1 MDLNGFK
8 VLEYSIPETP
18 GVYRY
23 YDRHE
28 RLLYVGKAKNLRKRV
43 SQYFANR
50 ADTHRIR
57 LMVRLIERIEFTVV
71 DTEHDA
77 LLLEN
82 VLIKKHQPR
91 YNIRLKDDKTYPFLV
106 LRQEPF
112 PRLEVTR
119 QVRRDGSR
127 YYGPYSSPTT
137 MYTLLDLIR
146 KLYPLR
152 TCALN
157 LSADRIAR
165 AGYRPCL
172 EHQLGNCMAPCAG
185 LQSAQEYNRYTEA
198 VHLLLKG
205 NLGGLL
211 LNLRKQIKDC
221 VAKLDFE
228 QAYTLKGQVELLER
242 YEARSTVVSTT
253 IRELDSFALAQ
264 HQDRAV
270 VNHLHVRNGAVM
282 RSFNL
287 EIQLGLEEE
296 ASGIMAQAMLEICNR
311 YEHQPVE
318 MVCNVMPEGLPF
330 VGVPCKV
337 PTDGDKRKLVDL
349 GLKNAFFCLQELL
362 RKPEDRQFASRSDR
376 LLQQAQKDLQLP
388 QIPQHIECFDNS
400 HTQGSQT
407 VSACVVF
414 RNGRPSKRD
423 YRLFNLRGV
432 EGIDDFAGMEE
443 VISRRYRRMQ
453 EEGQPLP
460 DLVVVDGG
468 KGQLSSAHAA
478 LVALGLGHIS
488 MLGIA
493 KRLEALYKVGDPH
506 PLMLD
511 KKSPTL
517 RLIQQMRDEAH
528 RFGLQHHRNRRHKAG
543 MQSVLDHVK
552 GIGPQ
557 SCRKLLTTFGSAERV
572 FSAEPDQ
579 LVAVIGSAKAA
590 LIIGYRSDA
599 GSEQGKITGSDS

>member
-8 VLEYSIPETP
+8 ALEYSIPETP

-23 YDRHE
+23 YDRRE

-43 SQYFANR
+43 AQYFANR
-50 ADTHRIR
+50 VDTHRIR

-106 LRQEPF
+106 LRNEPF

-119 QVRRDGSR
+119 QIRRDGSR

-146 KLYPLR
+146 KIYPLR

-157 LSADRIAR
+157 LSDERISK

-185 LQSAQEYNRYTEA
+185 LQSAEEYARYTDA

-211 LNLRKQIKDC
+211 INLRKQIKEC
-221 VAKLDFE
+221 VARLDFE
-228 QAYTLKGQVELLER
+228 QAHTLKGQVELLER

-253 IRELDSFALAQ
+253 VKELDSFALAQ

-287 EIQLGLEEE
+287 EIQLGVEEDPS
-296 ASGIMAQAMLEICNR
+296 AVMAQAMLEICHR

-318 MVCNVMPEGLPF
+318 IVCNIMPESLPF
-330 VGVPCKV
+330 VRIPCRVPS
-337 PTDGDKRKLVDL
+337 DGDKRKLVDL
-349 GLKNAFFCLQELL
+349 SLKNAFFCLQELL
-362 RKPEDRQFASRSDR
+362 RKPEERQFASRSDR
-376 LLQQAQKDLQLP
+376 LLQQVQKDLQIP
-388 QIPQHIECFDNS
+388 QLPQHIECFDNS

-414 RNGRPSKRD
+414 RNGRPAKRD
-423 YRLFNLRGV
+423 YRLFNLRDV

-443 VISRRYRRMQ
+443 VITRRYQRMLT
-453 EEGQPLP
+453 EGQALP
-460 DLVVVDGG
+460 DLVIVDGG
-468 KGQLSSAHAA
+468 KGQLSSAHSA
-478 LVALGLGHIS
+478 LVALDLGHLPL
-488 MLGIA
+488 MGIA
-493 KRLEALYKVGDPH
+493 KRLEALFKVGDPH

-543 MQSVLDHVK
+543 MQSALDNLK
-552 GIGPQ
+552 GIGPETR
-557 SCRKLLTTFGSAERV
+557 RKLLSAFGSAERV
-572 FSAEPDQ
+572 FAADIDQ
-579 LVAVIGSAKAA
+579 LRSVVGAAKAE
-590 LIIGYRSDA
+590 LIVNQSPR
-599 GSEQGKITGSDS
+599 KTT

>member
-8 VLEYSIPETP
+8 ALEYSIPETP

-23 YDRHE
+23 YDRREH
-28 RLLYVGKAKNLRKRV
+28 LLYVGKAKNLRKRV
-43 SQYFANR
+43 AQYFANR
-50 ADTHRIR
+50 VDTHRIR

-106 LRQEPF
+106 LRHEPF

-119 QVRRDGSR
+119 QIRRDGSR

-146 KLYPLR
+146 KIYPLR

-157 LSADRIAR
+157 LSDERISK

-185 LQSAQEYNRYTEA
+185 LQSAEEYASYTDA

-211 LNLRKQIKDC
+211 INLRKQIKEC
-221 VAKLDFE
+221 VARLDFE
-228 QAYTLKGQVELLER
+228 QAHTLKVQVELLER

-253 IRELDSFALAQ
+253 VKELDSFALAQ

-270 VNHLHVRNGAVM
+270 VNHLHVRNGAVI

-287 EIQLGLEEE
+287 EIQLGVEEDPS
-296 ASGIMAQAMLEICNR
+296 AVMAQAMLEICHR

-318 MVCNVMPEGLPF
+318 IVCNIMPESLPF
-330 VGVPCKV
+330 VRIPCRVPS
-337 PTDGDKRKLVDL
+337 DGDKRKLVDL
-349 GLKNAFFCLQELL
+349 SLKNAFFCLQELL
-362 RKPEDRQFASRSDR
+362 RKPEERQFASRSDR
-376 LLQQAQKDLQLP
+376 LLQQVQKDLQIP
-388 QIPQHIECFDNS
+388 QLPQHIECFDNS

-414 RNGRPSKRD
+414 RNGRPAKRD
-423 YRLFNLRGV
+423 YRLFNLRDV
-432 EGIDDFAGMEE
+432 EGIDDFAGMQE
-443 VISRRYRRMQ
+443 VITRRYQRMLT
-453 EEGQPLP
+453 EGQALP
-460 DLVVVDGG
+460 DLVIVDGG
-468 KGQLSSAHAA
+468 RGQLSSAHSA
-478 LVALGLGHIS
+478 LVALGLGHLPL
-488 MLGIA
+488 MGIA
-493 KRLEALYKVGDPH
+493 KRLEALFKVGDPH

-528 RFGLQHHRNRRHKAG
+528 RFGLQHHRKRRHKAG
-543 MQSVLDHVK
+543 MQSALDNIK
-552 GIGPQ
+552 GIGPETI
-557 SCRKLLTTFGSAERV
+557 RKLLSAFGSAERV
-572 FSAEPDQ
+572 FAADIDQ
-579 LVAVIGSAKAA
+579 LSAVVGGAKAE
-590 LIIGYRSDA
+590 LIANYIS
-599 GSEQGKITGSDS
+599 KKTT

>member
-1 MDLNGFK
+1 MDLADFK
-8 VLEYSIPETP
+8 QLEYSLPETP

-23 YDRHE
+23 YDKGE
-28 RLLYVGKAKNLRKRV
+28 RLLYVGKAKNLRKRI

-50 ADTHRIR
+50 VDTHRIR

-82 VLIKKHQPR
+82 ILIKKHQPR

-106 LRQEPF
+106 LRNEPF
-112 PRLEVTR
+112 PRLEVSR

-137 MYTLLDLIR
+137 MYTLLELIR

-157 LSADRIAR
+157 LSQDRIAK

-185 LQSAQEYNRYTEA
+185 LQSAREYSRYTDA
-198 VHLLLKG
+198 IHLLLKG

-211 LNLRKQIKDC
+211 LNLRRQIKDC
-221 VAKLDFE
+221 VSRLEFE
-228 QAYTLKGQVELLER
+228 EAHILKGQVDLLER

-253 IRELDSFALAQ
+253 IKELDSFAIAQ

-296 ASGIMAQAMLEICNR
+296 TSSIMAQAMLEICQR
-311 YEHQPVE
+311 YDHQPVE
-318 MVCNVMPEGLPF
+318 IVSNVMPESLPF
-330 VGVPCKV
+330 VRVPCKV
-337 PTDGDKRKLVDL
+337 PSEGEKRKLVDL
-349 GLKNAFFCLQELL
+349 SLKNAFFCLQELL
-362 RKPEDRQFASRSDR
+362 RKPEERQFASRSDR
-376 LLQQAQKDLQLP
+376 LLQQVQKDLQLP
-388 QIPQHIECFDNS
+388 RMPIHIECFDNS

-423 YRLFNLRGV
+423 YRLFNLRDV
-432 EGIDDFAGMEE
+432 QGIDDFAGMQE
-443 VISRRYRRMQ
+443 VITRRYQRML
-453 EEGQPLP
+453 EEGLALP

-468 KGQLSSAHAA
+468 KGQLSHAHSA
-478 LVALGLGHIS
+478 LVALGLGQLPL
-488 MLGIA
+488 MGIA
-493 KRLEALYKVGDPH
+493 KRLESLFKVGDPH

-528 RFGLQHHRNRRHKAG
+528 RFGLQHHRKRRQKAG
-543 MQSVLDHVK
+543 LQSSLDQIK
-552 GIGPQ
+552 GIGPRTI
-557 SCRKLLTTFGSAERV
+557 RKLLVALGSAERV
-572 FSAEPDQ
+572 FAASPDQ
-579 LVAVIGSAKAA
+579 LTELIGSSKAA
-590 LIIGYRSDA
+590 LILGQLPKEGA
-599 GSEQGKITGSDS
+599 E

>member
-1 MDLNGFK
+1 MDITGFK
-8 VLEYSIPETP
+8 ALEYSIPETP

-23 YDRHE
+23 YDRNEH
-28 RLLYVGKAKNLRKRV
+28 LLYVGKAKNLRKRV

-50 ADTHRIR
+50 VDTHRIR

-71 DTEHDA
+71 DSEHDA

-106 LRQEPF
+106 LRNEPF
-112 PRLEVTR
+112 SRLEVTR
-119 QVRRDGSR
+119 KVQRDGSR

-157 LSADRIAR
+157 LSENRIAK

-185 LQSAQEYNRYTEA
+185 LQSVMEYSRYTDA
-198 VHLLLKG
+198 AHLLLKG

-211 LNLRKQIKDC
+211 LNLRKQIKEC
-221 VAKLDFE
+221 VARLEFE
-228 QAYTLKGQVELLER
+228 EAHALKVKVDLLER
-242 YEARSTVVSTT
+242 YQARSTVVSTT
-253 IRELDSFALAQ
+253 IKELDSFALAQ

-270 VNHLHVRNGAVM
+270 VNHMHVRNGAVM

-287 EIQLGLEEE
+287 EIHLGLEEDQ
-296 ASGIMAQAMLEICNR
+296 SSIMAHAMLEICNR
-311 YEHQPVE
+311 YEHQPME
-318 MVCNVMPEGLPF
+318 IVCNVMPESLPF
-330 VGVPCKV
+330 VRIPCRVPS
-337 PTDGDKRKLVDL
+337 DGDKRKLVDL
-349 GLKNAFFCLQELL
+349 SLKNAFFCLQELL
-362 RKPEDRQFASRSDR
+362 RKPEERQFASRSDR
-376 LLQQAQKDLQLP
+376 LLQQVQKDLQLP
-388 QIPQHIECFDNS
+388 QLPQHIECFDNS

-414 RNGRPSKRD
+414 RNGRPAKRD
-423 YRLFNLRGV
+423 YRLFNLRDV

-443 VISRRYRRMQ
+443 VITRRYQRLLS
-453 EEGQPLP
+453 EGHTLP

-468 KGQLSSAHAA
+468 KGQLSSAHSA
-478 LVALGLGHIS
+478 LVALGLGH
-488 MLGIA
+488 MPLMGIA
-493 KRLEALYKVGDPH
+493 KRLEALFKVGDPH

-528 RFGLQHHRNRRHKAG
+528 RFGLQHHRNRRQKAG
-543 MQSVLDHVK
+543 MQSALDKIK
-552 GIGPQ
+552 GIGPENT
-557 SCRKLLTTFGSAERV
+557 RKLLSAFGSAERV
-572 FSAEPDQ
+572 FSASEDQ
-579 LVAVIGSAKAA
+579 LIAVVGSAKAA
-590 LIIGYRSDA
+590 LIVKQRLG
-599 GSEQGKITGSDS
+599 GGG

>member
-1 MDLNGFK
+1 MDLIGFK
-8 VLEYSIPETP
+8 LLEYSIPETP

-23 YDRHE
+23 YDRYE

-43 SQYFANR
+43 SQYFANQ

-106 LRQEPF
+106 LRNEPF

-119 QVRRDGSR
+119 QVQRDGSR

-157 LSADRIAR
+157 LSEDRIAN

-172 EHQLGNCMAPCAG
+172 EHQIGNCMAPCAG
-185 LQSAQEYNRYTEA
+185 LQSAQEYRCYTDA

-205 NLGGLL
+205 NLRGLL
-211 LNLRKQIKDC
+211 LNLRKQIKAC
-221 VAKLDFE
+221 VARLDFE
-228 QAYTLKGQVELLER
+228 EAHTLKGQVELLER

-253 IRELDSFALAQ
+253 IKELDSFALAQ

-282 RSFNL
+282 RSYNL

-296 ASGIMAQAMLEICNR
+296 PSSIMAQAILEICNR
-311 YEHQPVE
+311 FEHQPLE
-318 MVCNVMPEGLPF
+318 IVCNVMPESLPF
-330 VGVPCKV
+330 VRVPCKI
-337 PTDGDKRKLVDL
+337 PSDGEKRKMVDL
-349 GLKNAFFCLQELL
+349 SLKNAFFCLQELL
-362 RKPEDRQFASRSDR
+362 RKPEERQFASRSDR
-376 LLQQAQKDLQLP
+376 LLQQVQKDLQLP

-423 YRLFNLRGV
+423 YRLFNLCEV
-432 EGIDDFAGMEE
+432 EGIDDFAGIEE
-443 VISRRYRRMQ
+443 VITRRYQRML
-453 EEGQPLP
+453 EEGLPLP
-460 DLVVVDGG
+460 DLVVIDGG
-468 KGQLSSAHAA
+468 KGQLSSAQTA
-478 LVALGLGHIS
+478 LVALGLDHLPL
-488 MLGIA
+488 LGIA
-493 KRLEALYKVGDPH
+493 KRLEALFKVGDPH

-528 RFGLQHHRNRRHKAG
+528 RFGLQHHRNRRQKAG
-543 MQSVLDHVK
+543 MQSTLDTIK
-552 GIGPQ
+552 GIGPET
-557 SCRKLLTTFGSAERV
+557 CRKLLTAFGSAERV
-572 FSAEPDQ
+572 FSADLHQ
-579 LVAVIGSAKAA
+579 LIAVVGSAKAV
-590 LIIGYRSDA
+590 L
-599 GSEQGKITGSDS
+599 ITGHRQKTVPK